1 MTTERPQQNIPAFRE
16 RLHPVFDDVGVD
28 SNHARHAVPLEL
40 PANSPEHY
48 PVSTTARPP
57 LNGRYQSPCA
67 HDDQKPTSSPSND
80 GTGATAANLR
90 QPERESTASLSLNRN
105 KNPAVT
111 SQKHDAVS
119 FTSELVNIES
129 ETETLRLPPVN
140 IASNRIST
148 APDISPRNRPE
159 VATDFLCEACLG
171 TGLSAHFLGR
181 CRHCAGGTP

>member
-28 SNHARHAVPLEL
+28 SNHARHAVPPEL

-57 LNGRYQSPCA
+57 LNGRYQSPIA

-80 GTGATAANLR
+80 GTGATAANL
-90 QPERESTASLSLNRN
+90 PHTERESIANNVLMAERN
-105 KNPAVT
+105 HPVT

-119 FTSELVNIES
+119 FVSELANTES
-129 ETETLRLPPVN
+129 ETETPRLPPVN
-140 IASNRIST
+140 FALSCMSGV
-148 APDISPRNRPE
+148 AGASPRNRPE
-159 VATDFLCEACLG
+159 VATDFICEACLG

-181 CRHCAGGTP
+181 CRHCAGSTP